1 MYNIEYKIGLNEQG
15 RPCIELP
22 EDYEH
27 RPEDRFFALE
37 ICRYM
42 LQDLLNRRVADIDEE
57 TAHKMD
63 EAERLLGQ
71 LGDEVAK
78 ILYEGMRAQGELATM
93 LDVAYHIQVV
103 SIEERNALPEKNI
116 VCHDKIYDRF
126 EGLRVYVMQ
135 PLEEW
140 DNSISGLYELV
151 GGITNEH
158 WKKHGTGISNE
169 NQIKL

>member
-15 RPCIELP
+15 RPHIELP

-78 ILYEGMRAQGELATM
+78 ILYEGMRVQGELHM
-93 LDVAYHIQVV
+93 MMSSPFHIAVK
-103 SIEERNALPEKNI
+103 SIEERDALPEKDILYN
-116 VCHDKIYDRF
+116 DKIYDRVV
-126 EGLRVYVMQ
+126 GLRVVVQSYDIETFM
-135 PLEEW
+135 PY
-140 DNSISGLYELV
+140 NNIYELKD
-151 GGITNEH
+151 GITNEN
-158 WKKHGTGISNE
+158 WVKS
-169 NQIKL
+169 

>member
-15 RPCIELP
+15 RPHIELP

-42 LQDLLNRRVADIDEE
+42 LQDLLKRKTPDLDTQTVSA
-57 TAHKMD
+57 MD

-78 ILYEGMRAQGELATM
+78 ILYDGMKAQGELATM
-93 LDVAYHIQVV
+93 FDVAYHIQVV
-103 SIEERNALPEKNI
+103 SIEERDALPMKDI
-116 VCHDKIYDRF
+116 IYHDKIYDRF

-135 PLEEW
+135 QLEEW
-140 DNSISGLYELV
+140 DKSISGLYELV
-151 GGITNEH
+151 GGVTNEH

-169 NQIKL
+169 NQIKS